1 MISRKDFLALV
12 LPSLE
17 EGESYCTVGIKEDG
31 EDKDVRQ
38 RFVHSIEGI
47 SEHADEYVV
56 SKYNAFYGMA
66 KYGPEDRRTTKNAI
80 ALKSFYIDLDCGTGK
95 PFADLSEG
103 LLALRAFC
111 KLTGLPRPT
120 IVKSG
125 TGAHLYW
132 VCEEALPREKWSL
145 YAEQLKAL
153 CVQHKFDVD
162 PVVTGEAAR
171 ILRIPET
178 YHVKDPTNPILVEVL
193 HVAPQLSCDDVH
205 KLLEPSFE
213 VMAAANKQ
221 QYKRQLD
228 PVTLALM
235 GNKEAKFKDLL
246 VMSLEGKGCAQI
258 AHIYNERATLSYDMW
273 RGGLSIAQKC
283 SDRDKAIHILS
294 KGHPDYS
301 PEATE
306 KMANGTNGPYTC
318 ERFRLLNPVG
328 CEGCPHKIVTP
339 IALAE
344 RVVEAPADTV
354 VTAVEEVTKEVK
366 QYAIPKFPFPFFR
379 GKNGG
384 VYYKT
389 TRKAKD
395 DDDDDQEVD
404 ELLYRYDF
412 YVVKRMVDPDLLDT
426 ILCRLHTPK
435 DGVRDFIMPNT
446 TIVSKDKFMATIA
459 PQGLVILGKKQD
471 MMMQYVKSWVD
482 ELMKEKAE
490 KAHRQFGWT
499 EDDSSIII
507 GEREIKA
514 TEVLYSPPSAPTLPN
529 IHYFQPKGDF
539 HVWKNII
546 NHYGKPG
553 MENRAF
559 AFFLGFGI
567 PLMRFTALDGFL
579 VNLMSR
585 NSGSGKT
592 TILHAINSIYGR
604 PKELTLA
611 PKDTYNVRMNRLG
624 VMQNLAVTMD
634 EITNMPAED
643 MSNQVY
649 DVTSGRAKHRLK
661 QHDNVERNNNTKF
674 QTGVISS
681 SNRSV
686 MDVLLSIKGFPDG
699 ELKRVLE
706 VTVEAEEG
714 ADATWSRDH
723 FERLMENYGH
733 AAEPYFQAV
742 IAQLPAV
749 KDLLSKTRDKVDLAA
764 NVRPSERFW
773 SLIVAL
779 SVTGGLIAKKLG
791 LHDIPVQPVFDY
803 GVRLIKETRIK
814 SREYMF
820 DGDEFL
826 GVFFQHHFNEVLVI
840 NAKTDKRTG
849 LEQGPIKEPRN
860 AMTMRYEPDTKML
873 YVSATAYRTE
883 CNKRSMNFEETL
895 KPYIKCKA
903 LVVHP
908 GGLTTKRKKMFV
920 GTTASNTAATTCL
933 WFDTTKLDFFNED
946 VLINAVPD
954 EDLQPPSSG

>member
-1 MISRKDFLALV
+1 MLSRKDFLALV
-12 LPSLE
+12 LPPLE

-38 RFVHSIEGI
+38 RFVSSVDAI
-47 SEHADEYVV
+47 SEHADEFVGTQ
-56 SKYNAFYGMA
+56 YNAFFGMA
-66 KYGPEDRRTTKNAI
+66 KYGPEERRTTKNAV
-80 ALKSFYIDLDCGTGK
+80 ALKSFYIDLDCGPGK
-95 PFADLSEG
+95 PFADLNEG

-111 KLTGLPRPT
+111 KVTGLPRPT

-125 TGAHLYW
+125 MGAHLYW
-132 VCEEALPREKWSL
+132 VCSESLPREEWL
-145 YAEQLKAL
+145 PYAEQLKAL
-153 CVQHKFDVD
+153 CVHHKFDVD

-171 ILRIPET
+171 ILRIPDT

-193 HVAPQLSCDDVH
+193 YAAPELAKSDIH
-205 KLLEPSFE
+205 KLLEPSFD
-213 VMAAANKQ
+213 VMAAVNKQ
-221 QYKRQLD
+221 HIKRQLD
-228 PVTLALM
+228 PLTLSLM
-235 GNKEAKFKDLL
+235 GNKQAKFKDLL
-246 VMSLEGKGCAQI
+246 IMSLEGKGCAQI
-258 AHIYNERATLSYDMW
+258 AHIYNNRAELSYDMW

-283 SDRDKAIHILS
+283 TDRDKAIHILS
-294 KGHPDYS
+294 QGHPGYS
-301 PEATE
+301 AEATE

-318 ERFRLLNPVG
+318 ERFRILNPVG
-328 CEGCPHKIVTP
+328 CEGCPHKVATP

-344 RVVEAPADTV
+344 RVVEAEPDMV

-366 QYAIPKFPFPFFR
+366 EYTIPKLPFPFFR

-389 TRKAKD
+389 TKKNRDGDEEEA
-395 DDDDDQEVD
+395 D
-404 ELLYRYDF
+404 ELLYPYDF

-446 TIVSKDKFMATIA
+446 TVVSKDKFMAAVA
-459 PQGLVILGKKQD
+459 PQGLVLLGKKQD
-471 MMMQYVKSWVD
+471 MMMQYVKTWVD

-539 HVWKNII
+539 QVWKDII
-546 NHYGKPG
+546 NHYGNPG

-661 QHDNVERNNNTKF
+661 QHENVERNNNTKF

-686 MDVLLSIKGFPDG
+686 MDTLLTIKGFPDG
-699 ELKRVLE
+699 ELKRILE
-706 VTVEAEEG
+706 INVEAEQD
-714 ADATWSRDH
+714 ADATWSREH
-723 FERLMENYGH
+723 FERLMNHYGH
-733 AAEPYFQAV
+733 AAEPYFQAI

-749 KDLLSKTRDKVDLAA
+749 KDLLDKTRRRVEVAA
-764 NVRPSERFW
+764 GIRPTERFW

-779 SVTGGLIAKKLG
+779 SITGGLISRKLG
-791 LHDIPVQPVFDY
+791 LHDISVQPVFDY
-803 GVRLIKETRIK
+803 GVRLIKEIRIK

-826 GVFFQHHFNEVLVI
+826 GEFFRHHFNEVLII
-840 NAKTDKRTG
+840 NAKADKRTG
-849 LEQGPIKEPRN
+849 IEYGPIKEPRN
-860 AMTMRYEPDTKML
+860 ALTMRYEPDTKML
-873 YVSATAYRTE
+873 YVSSAAYRAE
-883 CNKRSMNFEETL
+883 CNKRVMNFEETL
-895 KPYIKCKA
+895 KPYVKCKA
-903 LVVHP
+903 LIVHP
-908 GGLTTKRKKMFV
+908 GGEYTKRKKIFA
-920 GTTASNTAATTCL
+920 GTPAAGNASTSCL

-954 EDLQPPSSG
+954 EDLQPSNTG